1 MLDFFRRHQKYFYA
15 VITVVIVISFS
26 FFGTYGTLTSERSNR
41 DVVAFTAVDG
51 TNVSRSDLEEMVLF
65 ISTDSEDKQLFG
77 GAWGPNFLNNGVVR
91 NDLLATGLA
100 GELVA
105 SYPEL
110 LGDELVTRLQKE
122 KKFTPYSHPQ
132 AKFLSVESA
141 WSYFAPQIKEQF
153 DLLRR
158 ADNPLDQQAVAARI
172 ALYLEARKLP
182 PSLLRQMMLYQER
195 QYGWL
200 AHDPV
205 LERQDLA
212 LFGYYTLQDWFG
224 SRFLHVA
231 AEFIINSAK
240 VAESRGYVVTK
251 EEALASL
258 WNSAQQSY
266 KENSK
271 NPNLGVTS
279 VEEYF
284 REQLRRLGIEAN
296 KAVKL
301 WQQVLLFRRLFSD
314 GGASAFVDPLLAKQL
329 VGYGREQE
337 RGEAYH
343 LLEPLRLKD
352 FRSLQQ
358 FEMYLDTIAQRTAQD
373 KISLTLPKVFI
384 PADELT
390 KKAPEFVQKRY
401 LVDVAHIDKRLLQAR
416 VSLKDTWAWEVED
429 ANWKA
434 LQKQFPEL
442 GIKSG
447 ANSAERYALLD
458 SLDTV
463 TRERVD
469 AFARTAQVDSHP
481 DWVDEMLASAPV
493 ERQILSVRL
502 KGGRPP
508 LPGVDKREE
517 FMALLDAAPI
527 EGAEVSAEALSATA
541 ATAAAGLEQFSGDN
555 KNYYRIAVVDRSPS
569 WETLTFAEA
578 KSYDVIN
585 PLLDTQL
592 EVYYKKVRET
602 KEKEYKRDDGSWKFF
617 AEVKDKVAEDYFS
630 KVLKAI
636 KDDYA
641 LSQSDAKDKV
651 ELTPDRAASLRLYP
665 YVRAVYQQQ
674 RQGGEAELQLNSDKK
689 AADDRISML
698 SLPAYQP
705 LDKQWTIETQ
715 AWQMERSRPAAGSG
729 GAAAIDPAHAFSL
742 AIGEWSKVFDPPNG
756 DLSFFHVTDK
766 GSPEDLAAVVTQ
778 TLATQ
783 RLLGDEAQ
791 RILMLDVIAL
801 IDAKKAL
808 SLNYLSDQ

>member
-1 MLDFFRRHQKYFYA
+1 MLDFFRRHQKYFFV

-26 FFGTYGTLTSERSNR
+26 FFGTYGTLTSERSHR

-51 TNVSRSDLEEMVLF
+51 TNVNRSDLEEMVLF

-100 GELVA
+100 GQLMA
-105 SYPEL
+105 SYPQL

-153 DLLRR
+153 DLLRS
-158 ADNPLDQQAVAARI
+158 ADNPLDQQAMAARVT
-172 ALYLEARKLP
+172 LYLEARKLP

-205 LERQDLA
+205 LDRQDLA

-258 WNSAQQSY
+258 WTSAQQSY
-266 KENSK
+266 KENRK

-284 REQLRRLGIEAN
+284 HEQLRRLGIEAN

-358 FEMYLDTIAQRTAQD
+358 FEMYLDTIALRTAQD
-373 KISLTLPKVFI
+373 KISLALPKVFI
-384 PADELT
+384 SADELA
-390 KKAPEFVQKRY
+390 KKAPELVQKRY
-401 LVDVAHIDKRLLQAR
+401 LVDVARIDKRLLQAR

-429 ANWKA
+429 DNWKA

-447 ANSAERYALLD
+447 ANSTERYTLLD
-458 SLDTV
+458 GLDTV

-469 AFARTAQVDSHP
+469 AFARSAQVDSHP

-508 LPGVDKREE
+508 LPGIDKREE
-517 FMALLDAAPI
+517 FMALLDTAPI
-527 EGAEVSAEALSATA
+527 EGAEGSEEALAPSE
-541 ATAAAGLEQFSGDN
+541 LKQFSGDN

-578 KSYDVIN
+578 KNYDVIN

-592 EVYYKKVRET
+592 EAYYKKVRET
-602 KEKEYKRDDGSWKFF
+602 KEKEYKREDGSWKFF

-641 LSQSDAKDKV
+641 LSQNDAKDKV

-674 RQGGEAELQLNSDKK
+674 RQGGEAELLVDSDIKT
-689 AADDRISML
+689 ADDHISMV
-698 SLPAYQP
+698 SLPQYQP
-705 LDKQWTIETQ
+705 LDRQWTLQTQ
-715 AWQMERSRPAAGSG
+715 TWQIERSRPTAGSG
-729 GAAAIDPAHAFSL
+729 GAVAAIDPAHAFSL

-766 GSPEDLAAVVTQ
+766 GSPEDLAAIVTQ

-791 RILMLDVIAL
+791 RLLMQDVIAL
-801 IDAKKAL
+801 IDAKQAL
-808 SLNYLSDQ
+808 SLNYLSEASSQ

>member
-1 MLDFFRRHQKYFYA
+1 MLDFFRRHQKYFF
-15 VITVVIVISFS
+15 VFITVIIVISFS
-26 FFGTYGTLTSERSNR
+26 FFGTYGTLTPERSSR
-41 DVVAFTAVDG
+41 DIIAFTAVDG
-51 TNVSRSDLEEMVLF
+51 TNVSRSDLEEMVVF

-100 GELVA
+100 GQLIA

-110 LGDELVTRLQKE
+110 LGDELITRLQKE
-122 KKFTPYSHPQ
+122 KKFTPYVHPQ

-153 DLLRR
+153 DSLRK
-158 ADNPLDQQAVAARI
+158 AEDPLEKQAVAARI

-200 AHDPV
+200 AHDAA

-212 LFGYYTLQDWFG
+212 LFGYHTLQDWFG
-224 SRFLHVA
+224 SRFLHIA

-240 VAESRGYVVTK
+240 VAEARGYVVTK

-258 WNSAQQSY
+258 WNNAQQSY

-271 NPNLGVTS
+271 NPNLGVAS

-284 REQLRRLGIEAN
+284 REQLRRLGIETN

-314 GGASAFVDPLLAKQL
+314 GGSSAFVDPLLAKQL
-329 VGYGREQE
+329 VSYGREQE

-343 LLEPLRLKD
+343 LLEPLHLKD

-358 FEMYLDTIAQRTAQD
+358 FEIYLDTIAPRTAQD
-373 KISLTLPKVFI
+373 KISLALPKVFL
-384 PADELT
+384 PAEELI

-401 LVDVAHIDKRLLQAR
+401 LVDIAHIDKRQLQAR
-416 VSLKDTWAWEVED
+416 VSLKDTWGWEVED
-429 ANWKA
+429 ANWKV

-442 GIKSG
+442 GIKN
-447 ANSAERYALLD
+447 ATDSAERYALLD

-469 AFARTAQVDSHP
+469 AFARTALVDSHS
-481 DWVDEMLASAPV
+481 DWIDEMLASAPV
-493 ERQILSVRL
+493 DRQILSVRL

-508 LPGVDKREE
+508 LPGIDKREE
-517 FMALLDAAPI
+517 FMAALDAA
-527 EGAEVSAEALSATA
+527 AT
-541 ATAAAGLEQFSGDN
+541 LEQFSGDN
-555 KNYYRIAVVDRSPS
+555 KNYYRITVIDRSPS
-569 WETLTFAEA
+569 WEMLTFAEA
-578 KSYDVIN
+578 KNYDVLN

-592 EVYYKKVRET
+592 EAYYKKVREA
-602 KEKEYKRDDGSWKFF
+602 KEKEYKREDGSWKSFG
-617 AEVKDKVAEDYFS
+617 EIKDKVAEDYFS

-641 LSQSDAKDKV
+641 LTHSEAKEKI
-651 ELTPDRAASLRLYP
+651 ELTADRAASLRLYP

-674 RQGGEAELQLNSDKK
+674 RQGGEAEFQVNSDKK
-689 AADDRISML
+689 GADDSISMSTV
-698 SLPAYQP
+698 SLPPRQP
-705 LDKQWTIETQ
+705 LDKQWMLEMLQ
-715 AWQMERSRPAAGSG
+715 WQMERSRPTAGTV
-729 GAAAIDPAHAFSL
+729 DPTQVFSL
-742 AIGEWSKVFDPPNG
+742 AIGEWSKVFDPANG

-766 GSPEDLAAVVTQ
+766 SSPEDPAAIVTQ
-778 TLATQ
+778 TLASQ
-783 RLLGDEAQ
+783 SLLGDEAQ
-791 RILMLDVIAL
+791 RMLMQDVIAL

-808 SLNYLSDQ
+808 SLNYLSEVSSQ